1 MKFCSWNVN
10 GIRAVAKKGFFEWL
24 NSSGFDIVGLQEIK
38 ASDDQLGSD
47 FNSMFYPFS
56 LFNPAQRKGYSGVAV
71 YAKSHLGITQS
82 KKGFDISRFKN
93 PQQISEVVSLSET
106 KKDTLINKIQQMSQ
120 ERLQSIIQEFNSE
133 GRIIETHI
141 PFKDSKIIFLNIY
154 FPNGG
159 ANTERLVFKLN
170 FYEVFIKYLELLK
183 QETSY
188 LIITGDY
195 NTAHHDC
202 DLARPNENL
211 NTSGFM
217 PIEREYL
224 DRIETKG
231 FIDTFRFIH
240 PDSKDF
246 YTWWS
251 FRTAAR
257 KRNVGWRIDYFFI
270 SNELKPYL
278 KSALIHR
285 DVEGSDHCPI
295 SIEISPF

>member
-24 NSSGFDIVGLQEIK
+24 NNSGFDIVGLQEIK

-47 FNSMFYPFS
+47 FNSMFYP
-56 LFNPAQRKGYSGVAV
+56 LVIFNPAQRKGYSGVAV
-71 YAKSHLGITQS
+71 YAKSQLEYL
-82 KKGFDISRFKN
+82 KGFKLERFKDSKN
-93 PQQISEVVSLSET
+93 ITEIVSLNET
-106 KKDTLINKIQQMSQ
+106 KKETNINKAQAMSQ
-120 ERLQSIIQEFNSE
+120 ERLASLIQDFNSE

-141 PFKDSKIIFLNIY
+141 PFKNSKIIFLNIY

-159 ANTERLVFKLN
+159 ANTDRLIFKLN
-170 FYEVFIKYLELLK
+170 FYEVFLEYLDLLK
-183 QETSY
+183 KESEY

-195 NTAHHDC
+195 NTAHHNC
-202 DLARPNENL
+202 DLARPDENL

-224 DRIETKG
+224 DRLEKKG
-231 FIDTFRFIH
+231 FLDCFRFLH
-240 PDSKDF
+240 PDTKDI

-270 SNELKPYL
+270 SDELKPFL
-278 KSALIHR
+278 NSAEIHN
-285 DVEGSDHCPI
+285 DIDGSDHCPV
-295 SIEISPF
+295 SIEINPN

>member
-24 NSSGFDIVGLQEIK
+24 NNSGFDIVGLQEIK

-47 FNSMFYPFS
+47 FNSMFYP
-56 LFNPAQRKGYSGVAV
+56 LVIFNPAQRKGYSGVAV
-71 YAKSHLGITQS
+71 YAKSQLEYL
-82 KKGFDISRFKN
+82 KGFKLERFKDSKN
-93 PQQISEVVSLSET
+93 ITEIVSLNET
-106 KKDTLINKIQQMSQ
+106 KKETSINKVQAMSQ
-120 ERLQSIIQEFNSE
+120 ERLASLIQDFNSE

-141 PFKDSKIIFLNIY
+141 PFKNSKIIFLNIY

-159 ANTERLVFKLN
+159 ANSDRLIFKLN
-170 FYEVFIKYLELLK
+170 FYEVFLEYLDLLK
-183 QETSY
+183 KESEY

-195 NTAHHDC
+195 NTAHHSC
-202 DLARPNENL
+202 DLARPDENL

-224 DRIETKG
+224 DRLEKKG
-231 FIDTFRFIH
+231 FLDCFRSLH
-240 PDSKDF
+240 PDTKDI

-270 SNELKPYL
+270 SDELKPFL
-278 KSALIHR
+278 NSAEIHN
-285 DVEGSDHCPI
+285 DIDGSDHCPV
-295 SIEISPF
+295 SIEINPN

>member
-47 FNSMFYPFS
+47 FNSMFYP
-56 LFNPAQRKGYSGVAV
+56 LVIFNPAQRKGYSGVAV
-71 YAKSHLGITQS
+71 YAKSQLES
-82 KKGFDISRFKN
+82 LKGFKLERFKDN
-93 PQQISEVVSLSET
+93 KNITEIVSLNET
-106 KKDTLINKIQQMSQ
+106 KKETTISETQVMSE
-120 ERLQSIIQEFNSE
+120 ERLASLIQDFNSE

-141 PFKDSKIIFLNIY
+141 PFKNSKIIFLNIY

-159 ANTERLVFKLN
+159 ANSDRLIFKLN
-170 FYEVFIKYLELLK
+170 FYEVFLEYLNLLK
-183 QETSY
+183 KESEY

-195 NTAHHDC
+195 NTAHHSW
-202 DLARPNENL
+202 DLARPDENL

-224 DRIETKG
+224 DRLEKKG
-231 FIDTFRFIH
+231 FLDCFRSLH
-240 PDSKDF
+240 PDTKDI

-270 SNELKPYL
+270 SDELKPFL
-278 KSALIHR
+278 NSAEIHN
-285 DVEGSDHCPI
+285 DIEGSDHCPV
-295 SIEISPF
+295 SIEINDI

>member
-24 NSSGFDIVGLQEIK
+24 NNSGFDIVGLQEIK

-47 FNSMFYPFS
+47 FNSMFYP
-56 LFNPAQRKGYSGVAV
+56 LVIFNPAQRKGYSGVAV
-71 YAKSHLGITQS
+71 YAKSQLEYL
-82 KKGFDISRFKN
+82 KGFKLERFKDSKN
-93 PQQISEVVSLSET
+93 ITEIVSLNET
-106 KKDTLINKIQQMSQ
+106 KKETNINKAQAMSQ
-120 ERLQSIIQEFNSE
+120 ERLASLIQDFNSE

-141 PFKDSKIIFLNIY
+141 PFKNSKIIFLNIY

-159 ANTERLVFKLN
+159 ANTDRLIFKLN
-170 FYEVFIKYLELLK
+170 FYEVFLEYLDLLK
-183 QETSY
+183 KESEY

-195 NTAHHDC
+195 NTAHHNC
-202 DLARPNENL
+202 DLARPDEKL

-224 DRIETKG
+224 DRLEKKG
-231 FIDTFRFIH
+231 FLDCFRSLNPDTK
-240 PDSKDF
+240 DS

-270 SNELKPYL
+270 TDELKPFL
-278 KSALIHR
+278 NSAEIHN
-285 DVEGSDHCPI
+285 DIDGSDHCPV
-295 SIEISPF
+295 SIEINPN